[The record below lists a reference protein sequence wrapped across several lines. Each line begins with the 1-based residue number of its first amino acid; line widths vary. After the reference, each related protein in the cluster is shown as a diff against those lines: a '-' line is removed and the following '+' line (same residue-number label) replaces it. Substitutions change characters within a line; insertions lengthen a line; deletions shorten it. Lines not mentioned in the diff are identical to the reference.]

1 MRTAARHDELVMAA
15 SGRMT
20 DAPGMLPPMLTTDAH
35 SVLQVQPT
43 AEPEVVKAAF
53 RALALKYH
61 PDHDGSTYAARRM
74 REINEAYAALRRPAA
89 RGIAATVAPPP
100 RSAAA
105 GTRLSFGRY
114 VGWTL
119 RDLARQNPDYL
130 RWLSRTASGVG
141 YRTEIYQ
148 ILGRMGAAA

>member
-1 MRTAARHDELVMAA
+1 MV
-15 SGRMT
+15 SGSGSR
-20 DAPGMLPPMLTTDAH
+20 DAPRMPTTDAH
-35 SVLQVQPT
+35 QVLQVQPS
-43 AEPEVVKAAF
+43 AEPEVIKAAY

-61 PDHDGSTYAARRM
+61 PDRDASTYAARRM
-74 REINEAYAALRRPAA
+74 REINEAYATLRRQPARNGA
-89 RGIAATVAPPP
+89 PPVPPPP

-119 RDLARQNPDYL
+119 RDLARQDPDYL
-130 RWLSRTASGVG
+130 RWLSRTASGIG

-148 ILGRMGAAA
+148 ILGRMGVAAA